1 MIITFQ
7 IKMFILA
14 SEAGT
19 DNMSEWLRSLTRN
32 QMGFARV
39 GSNPAVVGF
48 FSNDYHSSVVQKYL

>member
-1 MIITFQ
+1 
-7 IKMFILA
+7 MFIF
-14 SEAGT
+14 SSKIDT

-48 FSNDYHSSVVQKYL
+48 FSNDHHSFPT